1 MQEKDRERKRT
12 IERERERER
21 GWSEAAAD
29 SKRMLQLR
37 NLFTLY
43 KYIHKLYNYN

>member
-1 MQEKDRERKRT
+1 MQEKDKVKES
-12 IERERERER
+12 ERERERER
-21 GWSEAAAD
+21 GWAEAD

>member
-1 MQEKDRERKRT
+1 MQEKDRAKENGR
-12 IERERERER
+12 EREKERER
-21 GWSEAAAD
+21 GWAEAD